1 MGFRSVRGISLDMA
15 SRSRDRASPLSLVS
29 SASTHAEAGEARH
42 SIASGA
48 SARELD
54 WSILMAR
61 AQDGDGEAYRRL
73 LGDIVP
79 YLRSLARR
87 HHRDPGDVED
97 TVQDVLLTVH
107 AIRHT
112 YDPHRP
118 FGPWLV
124 AIARRRIVDRLR
136 RQGRTRAREVAL
148 DLEHE
153 TFCAPEANLGE
164 GEWNRRALDDAIKNL
179 PPGQREAVRLLKL
192 QEMSLQQAA
201 VASGMSVAA
210 LKVAMHRALKN
221 LRKML
226 TKSGSGT

>member
-1 MGFRSVRGISLDMA
+1 MTRKVRAGTRPPHAISTGRFSWLGLKVVTAKPTTGIA
-15 SRSRDRASPLSLVS
+15 
-29 SASTHAEAGEARH
+29 
-42 SIASGA
+42 
-48 SARELD
+48 
-54 WSILMAR
+54 
-61 AQDGDGEAYRRL
+61 
-73 LGDIVP
+73 P
-79 YLRSLARR
+79 YLHRLARR

-124 AIARRRIVDRLR
+124 AIAKRRIIDRLR
-136 RQGRTRAREVAL
+136 RQVRTRAREVAL
-148 DLEHE
+148 DFEDV
-153 TFCAPEANLGE
+153 TFSTPEANLGE
-164 GEWNRRALDDAIKNL
+164 ADWNKRVLGDAIERL

-201 VASGMSVAA
+201 AASGVSVAA
-210 LKVAMHRALKN
+210 LKVAMHRAMNN

-226 TKSGSGT
+226 TKSGGET

>member
-1 MGFRSVRGISLDMA
+1 MA
-15 SRSRDRASPLSLVS
+15 SGSRDRVLPLTLVASGQ
-29 SASTHAEAGEARH
+29 AEAESSDVGG
-42 SIASGA
+42 ASGNEA
-48 SARELD
+48 AARDFD

-61 AQDGDGEAYRRL
+61 AQSGDREAYRRL
-73 LGDIVP
+73 LIDIAP
-79 YLRSLARR
+79 YLSSLARR
-87 HHRDPGDVED
+87 HHRDPGDVQD

-124 AIARRRIVDRLR
+124 AIAKRRIIDRLR
-136 RQGRTRAREVAL
+136 SQGRTRAREVAL
-148 DLEHE
+148 NLEHE
-153 TFCAPEANLGE
+153 TFCAPEANLG
-164 GEWNRRALDDAIKNL
+164 GADLNKRALGDAIERL

-201 VASGMSVAA
+201 AASGMSVAA

-221 LRKML
+221 LRKIL
-226 TKSGSGT
+226 TQSSDEK

>member
-1 MGFRSVRGISLDMA
+1 MA
-15 SRSRDRASPLSLVS
+15 SDSRDRVPPLTLVAS
-29 SASTHAEAGEARH
+29 AQAEAESSDVGG
-42 SIASGA
+42 ASGNEA
-48 SARELD
+48 AARDLD

-61 AQDGDGEAYRRL
+61 AQSGDGEAYRRL
-73 LGDIVP
+73 LIDIAP
-79 YLRSLARR
+79 YLSSLARR
-87 HHRDPGDVED
+87 HHRDPGDVQD

-124 AIARRRIVDRLR
+124 AIAKRRIIDRLR
-136 RQGRTRAREVAL
+136 SQGRTRAREVAL

-153 TFCAPEANLGE
+153 TFCAPEANLG
-164 GEWNRRALDDAIKNL
+164 GADWNKRGLGDAIERL

-201 VASGMSVAA
+201 AASGMSVAA

-221 LRKML
+221 LRKIL
-226 TKSGSGT
+226 TQSSDEK

>member
-1 MGFRSVRGISLDMA
+1 MA
-15 SRSRDRASPLSLVS
+15 SGSRDRVPPLILVS
-29 SASTHAEAGEARH
+29 SASTRAEAWGSDA
-42 SIASGA
+42 GA
-48 SARELD
+48 AGGYGAAVRDLD

-61 AQDGDGEAYRRL
+61 AQGGDGEAYRRL
-73 LGDIVP
+73 LIDIAP
-79 YLRSLARR
+79 YLHSLARR
-87 HHRDPGDVED
+87 HHGDPGDVED
-97 TVQDVLLTVH
+97 AVQDVLLSVH

-112 YDPHRP
+112 YDPQRP

-124 AIARRRIVDRLR
+124 AIAKRRIIDRLR

-153 TFCAPEANLGE
+153 TFSAPEANLGE
-164 GEWNRRALDDAIKNL
+164 ADWNKRVLGGAIENL

-201 VASGMSVAA
+201 AASGMSVAA

-221 LRKML
+221 LRKIL
-226 TKSGSGT
+226 TKSGDET

>member
-1 MGFRSVRGISLDMA
+1 MA
-15 SRSRDRASPLSLVS
+15 SGPRDRISPLTLVP
-29 SASTHAEAGEARH
+29 SASTHAEAKGRDTEGADGNEPAARD
-42 SIASGA
+42 
-48 SARELD
+48 LD

-61 AQDGDGEAYRRL
+61 AQGGDGEAYRRL
-73 LGDIVP
+73 LTDIVP
-79 YLRSLARR
+79 YLHWLARR

-107 AIRHT
+107 TIRHT

-124 AIARRRIVDRLR
+124 AIAKRRIIDRLR

-148 DLEHE
+148 DFEE
-153 TFCAPEANLGE
+153 VTFSTPDANLCE
-164 GEWNRRALDDAIKNL
+164 ADWNKRVLGDAIERL

-201 VASGMSVAA
+201 AASGVSVAA
-210 LKVAMHRALKN
+210 LKVAMHRAMN
-221 LRKML
+221 SLRKML
-226 TKSGSGT
+226 TKSGGEA

>member
-1 MGFRSVRGISLDMA
+1 MA
-15 SRSRDRASPLSLVS
+15 SGSHDRAPPLTLVP
-29 SASTHAEAGEARH
+29 STHAEADSSDAGRVGGNDA
-42 SIASGA
+42 A
-48 SARELD
+48 ARELD

-61 AQDGDGEAYRRL
+61 AQSGDREAYRRL
-73 LGDIVP
+73 LIDIAP
-79 YLRSLARR
+79 YLSSLARR
-87 HHRDPGDVED
+87 HHRDPGDVQD

-124 AIARRRIVDRLR
+124 AIAKRRIIDRLR
-136 RQGRTRAREVAL
+136 SQGRTRAREVAL
-148 DLEHE
+148 NLEHE
-153 TFCAPEANLGE
+153 TFCAPEANLG
-164 GEWNRRALDDAIKNL
+164 GADWNKRVLGDAIASL

-201 VASGMSVAA
+201 AASGMSVAA

-221 LRKML
+221 LRKIL
-226 TKSGSGT
+226 TQSSDEK

>member
-1 MGFRSVRGISLDMA
+1 MA
-15 SRSRDRASPLSLVS
+15 SGSRDRIQPLTLVP
-29 SASTHAEAGEARH
+29 SASNHAEG
-42 SIASGA
+42 SDSQGASGNEA
-48 SARELD
+48 AARDLD

-61 AQDGDGEAYRRL
+61 AQGGDGEAYRRL
-73 LGDIVP
+73 LTDIAP
-79 YLRSLARR
+79 YLQSLARR

-124 AIARRRIVDRLR
+124 AIAKRRIIDRLR
-136 RQGRTRAREVAL
+136 RQGRTRSREVAL
-148 DLEHE
+148 DIEDV
-153 TFCAPEANLGE
+153 TFSTPEANLGE
-164 GEWNRRALDDAIKNL
+164 ADWNKRVLVDAIERL

-201 VASGMSVAA
+201 AASGMSVAA
-210 LKVAMHRALKN
+210 LKVAMHRALNN

-226 TKSGSGT
+226 TKSGGER

>member
-1 MGFRSVRGISLDMA
+1 MA
-15 SRSRDRASPLSLVS
+15 SGSRDRIPPLTLVP
-29 SASTHAEAGEARH
+29 SASTHAEAKSSDRESTGENEVGARD
-42 SIASGA
+42 
-48 SARELD
+48 LD

-61 AQDGDGEAYRRL
+61 AQGGDGEAYRRL
-73 LGDIVP
+73 LTDIAP
-79 YLRSLARR
+79 YLHWLARR

-124 AIARRRIVDRLR
+124 AIAKRRIFDRLR
-136 RQGRTRAREVAL
+136 RQGRTRGREVAL
-148 DLEHE
+148 DFEDV
-153 TFCAPEANLGE
+153 TFSTPEANLGE
-164 GEWNRRALDDAIKNL
+164 ADWNKRVLEDAIERL
-179 PPGQREAVRLLKL
+179 PLGQRDAVRLLKL

-201 VASGMSVAA
+201 TASGMSVAA
-210 LKVAMHRALKN
+210 LKVAMHRAMNN

-226 TKSGSGT
+226 TKSGGET

>member
-1 MGFRSVRGISLDMA
+1 MA
-15 SRSRDRASPLSLVS
+15 SGSHDRIPPLTLVP
-29 SASTHAEAGEARH
+29 SASNAEAESSDSESTGGNEVAARD
-42 SIASGA
+42 
-48 SARELD
+48 LD

-61 AQDGDGEAYRRL
+61 AQGGDGEAYRRL
-73 LGDIVP
+73 LTDIVP
-79 YLRSLARR
+79 YLHSLARR

-124 AIARRRIVDRLR
+124 AITKRRIIDRLR

-148 DLEHE
+148 DLEDV
-153 TFCAPEANLGE
+153 TFSTPGANLGE
-164 GEWNRRALDDAIKNL
+164 ADWNKRVLGDAIERL
-179 PPGQREAVRLLKL
+179 PPGQRDAVRLLKL
-192 QEMSLQQAA
+192 QGMSLQQAA
-201 VASGMSVAA
+201 AASGMSVAA
-210 LKVAMHRALKN
+210 LKVAMNRAMKN

-226 TKSGSGT
+226 TKSGGET

>member
-1 MGFRSVRGISLDMA
+1 MA
-15 SRSRDRASPLSLVS
+15 SGSRDRIPPLTLVAP
-29 SASTHAEAGEARH
+29 ASTRVEAESSDREITGGNEVAARD
-42 SIASGA
+42 
-48 SARELD
+48 LD

-61 AQDGDGEAYRRL
+61 AQGGDGEAYRRL
-73 LGDIVP
+73 LTDIVP
-79 YLRSLARR
+79 YLHSLARR

-124 AIARRRIVDRLR
+124 AITKRRIIDRLR
-136 RQGRTRAREVAL
+136 RQGRTRTREVAL
-148 DLEHE
+148 DFEDV
-153 TFCAPEANLGE
+153 TFSTPGANLGE
-164 GEWNRRALDDAIKNL
+164 ADWNKRVLRDAIERL
-179 PPGQREAVRLLKL
+179 PPGQRDAVRLLKL

-201 VASGMSVAA
+201 AASGISVAA
-210 LKVAMHRALKN
+210 LKVAMHRAMKN

-226 TKSGSGT
+226 TKSGGET

>member
-1 MGFRSVRGISLDMA
+1 MA
-15 SRSRDRASPLSLVS
+15 SGSRDRVPPLTLVP
-29 SASTHAEAGEARH
+29 SAQAENERSDA
-42 SIASGA
+42 A
-48 SARELD
+48 SAGRNEAAARDLD
-54 WSILMAR
+54 WAILMAH

-73 LGDIVP
+73 LGDIAP

-124 AIARRRIVDRLR
+124 AIAKRRIIDRIR
-136 RQGRTRAREVAL
+136 SQGRTRAREVAL

-153 TFCAPEANLGE
+153 TFCAPETNLGE
-164 GEWNRRALDDAIKNL
+164 EDWNKRVLGDAIEKL

-201 VASGMSVAA
+201 AASGTSVAA

-226 TKSGSGT
+226 TKSGGET